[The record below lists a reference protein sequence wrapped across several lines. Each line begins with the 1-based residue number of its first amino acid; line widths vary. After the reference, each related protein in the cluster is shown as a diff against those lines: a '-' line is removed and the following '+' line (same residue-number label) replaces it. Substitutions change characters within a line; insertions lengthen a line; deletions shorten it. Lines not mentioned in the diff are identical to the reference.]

1 MPNTNYGLFGCEL
14 WLVVNCLNINKFVDA
29 MCVNIINTGT
39 DSTEATT
46 SAQISIVAIATGS
59 ALALIVLLLLI
70 ISLTIA
76 VAILFKKRNELTG
89 KQLAL

>member
-1 MPNTNYGLFGCEL
+1 
-14 WLVVNCLNINKFVDA
+14 
-29 MCVNIINTGT
+29 MCVNIITTG
-39 DSTEATT
+39 TEATT
-46 SAQISIVAIATGS
+46 SAQTSIVAIATGS

-76 VAILFKKRNELTG
+76 VAILFKKKNELTG